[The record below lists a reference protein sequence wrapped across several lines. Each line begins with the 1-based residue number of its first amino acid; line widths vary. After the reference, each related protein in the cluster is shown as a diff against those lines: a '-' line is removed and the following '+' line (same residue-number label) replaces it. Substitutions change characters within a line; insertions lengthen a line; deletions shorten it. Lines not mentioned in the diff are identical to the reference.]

1 MARGKYGSI
10 KWKKG
15 IWRANLKVQAAAGR
29 FSFASF
35 EIHLNLS
42 QQMENVS
49 TASSQLSATAQLL
62 PEGLYVKVLGPRSFH
77 PYRHPH
83 FSTPLPR

>member
-10 KWKKG
+10 KWKKR

-29 FSFASF
+29 FTFSSF

-42 QQMENVS
+42 QQMENV
-49 TASSQLSATAQLL
+49 
-62 PEGLYVKVLGPRSFH
+62 
-77 PYRHPH
+77 
-83 FSTPLPR
+83 